1 MPMLGVVAANT
12 TDAERSQIR
21 QSQLRE
27 IMEDAVESVLERPD
41 TRRGPYVIADSDLRF
56 PSALVAR

>member
-1 MPMLGVVAANT
+1 MPILGVVAADT
-12 TDAERSQIR
+12 TDAERRQIR

-41 TRRGPYVIADSDLRF
+41 TRRGPFVIADSDLRHSSVF
-56 PSALVAR
+56 VAR